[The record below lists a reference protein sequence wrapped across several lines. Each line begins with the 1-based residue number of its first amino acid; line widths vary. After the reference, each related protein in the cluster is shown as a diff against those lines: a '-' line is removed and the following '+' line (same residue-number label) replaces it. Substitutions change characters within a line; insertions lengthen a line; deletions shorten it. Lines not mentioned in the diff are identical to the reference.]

1 MVDGGEVMPFVKD
14 SKELTYEI
22 MLRVP
27 KTMDESVLKAT
38 IEKMFGKH
46 VSLWMFVYG
55 FKVEL
60 TKGGKR

>member
-1 MVDGGEVMPFVKD
+1 MPFVMDK
-14 SKELTYEI
+14 KELKFEI
-22 MLRVP
+22 TMDVP

-46 VSLWMFVYG
+46 VSLWMFVYR